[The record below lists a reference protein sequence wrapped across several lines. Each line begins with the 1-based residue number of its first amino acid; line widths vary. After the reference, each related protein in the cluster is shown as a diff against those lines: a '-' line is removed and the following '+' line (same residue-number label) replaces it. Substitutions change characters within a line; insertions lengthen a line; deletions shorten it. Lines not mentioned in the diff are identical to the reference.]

1 MGQVAVFNAGAV
13 PAFVKQAGITAVG
26 KALAGGSGGGGKRV
40 SIRGGVFRLVVDGK
54 EVTSIEDRY
63 LDVVVVNAAPKVART
78 FYMAQYDAE
87 NPTAPDCWS
96 ADGEKPDAKAANK
109 QSASC
114 ATCPKNVKGSG
125 QGDSRACRF
134 SQQIAVVLANDLDGD
149 VMKLSLPAQS
159 LFGKAEGD
167 NRPLQEYARWL
178 GAQGIDPTMLVTRL
192 KFDTN
197 SATPKLF
204 FKAMRWLEAD
214 EFAICQEQG
223 KSEDAIKAV
232 TMTVAEM
239 DNAPPP
245 PVSIPGNRPAA
256 APKAAP
262 APAPQVDEDDE
273 PPPPP
278 PTRKRAAPAPA
289 PVAAPTPVAEPEVE
303 AEPVKRESKPAA
315 PAPATGG
322 LAAALADWDD

>member
-1 MGQVAVFNAGAV
+1 MGQVAVFNPGAV
-13 PAFVKQAGITAVG
+13 PAFVKQTGLTAVG
-26 KALAGGSGGGGKRV
+26 KALAGGGIGGGKRV
-40 SIRGGVFRLVVDGK
+40 SIKGGVFRLVVDGK

-63 LDVVVVNAAPKVART
+63 LDVVIVAAAPKVART
-78 FYMAQYDAE
+78 FYMAQFDAE

-96 ADGEKPDAKAANK
+96 ADGDKPDAKATNK
-109 QSASC
+109 QSTSC

-134 SQQIAVVLANDLDGD
+134 SQQIAVVLANDIDGD

-159 LFGKAEGD
+159 IFGKEEGE
-167 NRPLQEYARWL
+167 NRPLQAYARWL

-214 EFAICQEQG
+214 EFATCQEKG
-223 KSEDAIKAV
+223 ASEEAIKAI

-239 DNAPPP
+239 DSAPPP
-245 PVSIPGNRPAA
+245 PVDIPGSRPAAAA

-278 PTRKRAAPAPA
+278 ARKRAAAPKAA
-289 PVAAPTPVAEPEVE
+289 PVVAEEVEVE
-303 AEPVKRESKPAA
+303 AEPVKRDAKPAA
-315 PAPATGG
+315 PAPAAGG
-322 LAAALADWDD
+322 LAAALSDWDD

>member
-1 MGQVAVFNAGAV
+1 MGQVAVFNPGNL
-13 PAFVKQAGITAVG
+13 PAFVKQTGLTAVG
-26 KALAGGSGGGGKRV
+26 KALAGGAGGGGKRV
-40 SIRGGVFRLVVDGK
+40 SIRGGVFRLMVDGK

-78 FYMAQYDAE
+78 FYLKQYDAE
-87 NPTAPDCWS
+87 NPAAPDCWS
-96 ADGEKPDAKAANK
+96 ADGDKPDAKATNK
-109 QSASC
+109 QASSC
-114 ATCPKNVKGSG
+114 ATCPQNVKGSG

-134 SQQIAVVLANDLDGD
+134 SQQIAVVLANDITGD

-159 LFGKAEGD
+159 IFGKEEGD
-167 NRPLQEYARWL
+167 NRPLQAYARWL

-192 KFDTN
+192 KFDTT

-214 EFAICQEQG
+214 EFEICQRQG
-223 KSEDAIKAV
+223 QSEDAIKAI

-245 PVSIPGNRPAA
+245 PVDIPGQRPAAA

-262 APAPQVDEDDE
+262 APAPQVDEGDE

-278 PTRKRAAPAPA
+278 ARKRAAPAPA
-289 PVAAPTPVAEPEVE
+289 PVAAEEVE
-303 AEPVKRESKPAA
+303 AEPVVRKAPAAA
-315 PAPATGG
+315 PAPS
-322 LAAALADWDD
+322 AASLKDALDNWDD